1 ENNFENP
8 LTSSF
13 GGALRLSADLTSI
26 REGQIYTKEPVTSE
40 RDIAGVVASARRYR
54 YTSPEVEQIASS
66 PRPPSP
72 AMQSSWR
79 AGLTNSL
86 TSYEPYNP
94 GSTKAYFQ
102 QPYSNGLPSHN
113 CIHSGVNCPGYPLQ
127 EGTCQRAQVQR
138 TSAIPLGPK
147 DFSCVP
153 LDPYID
159 PKLRPLLPTPTNPLS
174 SRVNGQEVPQQAGI
188 GNRKGY
194 ENAMGAIAS
203 HQNARTSHAT
213 DRSQTSKISVLFY
226 PTCNLPQQESPA
238 AHTQSVNKLDRGI
251 RDLTRETFYL
261 CPI

>member
-153 LDPYID
+153 LDPYNTLPWDGQGHMVRTNPSQGWSPVNDDNRHTLSTIQGAVD

-213 DRSQTSKISVLFY
+213 DRSQTSKS
-226 PTCNLPQQESPA
+226 
-238 AHTQSVNKLDRGI
+238 G
-251 RDLTRETFYL
+251 
-261 CPI
+261 